1 MDMTALSMMADEILI
16 QLYRLTGFTFLDY
29 LLGTFILALL
39 SVTLGELT
47 ISLALRF
54 NRRHVEEITGN
65 MIKANNLSIMALKAR
80 DKMSYKAC
88 NDRANDAFGKYF
100 FNMIA
105 YSASSLWPTFFALAW
120 MQMRFNDV
128 EFPFFDPLSMVLP
141 STGYFPTFLLCY
153 ILARILFKNVR
164 RYLPYFHSVQRM
176 LDDVGQ
182 KDSDRLMTV
191 ADLLPSASGRKS

>member
-1 MDMTALSMMADEILI
+1 MDMTALFTTLDRILI
-16 QLYRLTGFTFLDY
+16 QLFRLTGFTFLDY
-29 LLGTFILALL
+29 VLGTFTLALM

-54 NRRHVEEITGN
+54 NRNHVEGITDD

-105 YSASSLWPTFFALAW
+105 YSASSLWPGFFVLAW
-120 MQMRFNDV
+120 MQLRFNDV
-128 EFPFFDPLSMVLP
+128 EFPFFHPLSLVLP
-141 STGYFPTFLLCY
+141 PTGYFFSFLLCY
-153 ILARILFKNVR
+153 ILARIVFKNIR
-164 RYLPYFHSVQRM
+164 RYLPYFRSVQKM
-176 LDDVGQ
+176 LDGADQ
-182 KDSDRLMTV
+182 RNAENMMTL
-191 ADLLPSASGRKS
+191 AHLSPAATGGKK